1 MAEHNF
7 KYMNTNYL
15 NYFLLM
21 VLLLITIGFRSIHY
35 KRINDFNWRIGGS
48 NPKNFMV
55 NQAQVDFFHNN
66 EWISGALL
74 CPGGNNGWE
83 EINGMIM
90 GSDYLLSVLDSITT
104 KWVCDTDKILY
115 QGSYKLPREKI
126 QCRAYH
132 FNDDRF

>member
-1 MAEHNF
+1 M
-7 KYMNTNYL
+7 KTNYL

-55 NQAQVDFFHNN
+55 NQAQVDFFYNN

-74 CPGGNNGWE
+74 GQE
-83 EINGMIM
+83 EIMAGR
-90 GSDYLLSVLDSITT
+90 
-104 KWVCDTDKILY
+104 
-115 QGSYKLPREKI
+115 KLTV
-126 QCRAYH
+126 
-132 FNDDRF
+132 